1 MTQQPVLGAA
11 LHSFAHDFS
20 TISFGFLV
28 ACDHVQVPL
37 DLLPRCGLTRG
48 EPGSRP
54 ALKISTAPR
63 RPADPFNVEGPK
75 YATSKAKPFPNVIR
89 NAEVN
94 PPHFDAKLAA
104 TSAICYHP
112 VSKHPDS
119 IVHPPR
125 RPTTANPSSTSSTV
139 PTTSVTCHTLPRIT
153 SLARH
158 EACPVHLYSWFA
170 KPVTCDEPAP
180 TSISLSTHPSP
191 TPEPR
196 RTGPA
201 CPKFEASG

>member
-1 MTQQPVLGAA
+1 MQDNGGGSGRVSPEPRRTLHKPGKGGAD
-11 LHSFAHDFS
+11 S
-20 TISFGFLV
+20 GN
-28 ACDHVQVPL
+28 
-37 DLLPRCGLTRG
+37 
-48 EPGSRP
+48 
-54 ALKISTAPR
+54 APR

-94 PPHFDAKLAA
+94 SPHFDAKLAA

-125 RPTTANPSSTSSTV
+125 RPTTTNSSYTSSTV
-139 PTTSVTCHTLPRIT
+139 PPRHPLHVTHCRVSP
-153 SLARH
+153 RH

-170 KPVTCDEPAP
+170 KSVTCDEPAP
-180 TSISLSTHPSP
+180 TSISLSIHPSP